1 MPFLGGYVSFLEGS
15 QIGIFPYS
23 IGEYKIHVKP
33 PAGLVLE
40 DPSKDL
46 RILILCTFGKLTVEG
61 T

>member
-1 MPFLGGYVSFLEGS
+1 MLVCWRVVKLESF
-15 QIGIFPYS
+15 PS
-23 IGEYKIHVKP
+23 IGEYKIHVEP

-46 RILILCTFGKLTVEG
+46 CILILCTFGKLTAEG